1 MIKEFRAFLMR
12 GNVLD
17 LAVGFIM
24 GVAFTAIVTSLV
36 GDIIMPVIS
45 LVTGKIDFANLY
57 IPLAGQ
63 PYGEAIADAKKAGA
77 VVAYGSFI
85 TAVINF
91 IIIAFVVFILVRI
104 VTSIM
109 AKPAPPP
116 AAPPPLTK
124 EEQLLT
130 EIRDSL
136 KAQPR

>member
-12 GNVLD
+12 GNVID
-17 LAVGFIM
+17 LAVAFII

-45 LVTGKIDFANLY
+45 LFTGKIDFANLY

-77 VVAYGSFI
+77 VIAYGSFL

-91 IIIAFVVFILVRI
+91 IIIAFVVFMIVRAI
-104 VTSIM
+104 NSM
-109 AKPAPPP
+109 MKKPAPPP
-116 AAPPPLTK
+116 ATPPPPTK

-130 EIRDSL
+130 EIRDAI
-136 KAQPR
+136 KAQK